1 MFARVAR
8 YDVEPDRT
16 GEAIEAFREAA
27 EQLEGLNGLKGG
39 YVLAD
44 WEDGVI
50 LSITLWENRAAMDE
64 SESKAGALR
73 QEAAKAVDGNVVS
86 VHNLNVALE
95 IGAAVSSTT

>member
-16 GEAIEAFREAA
+16 GEAIEAFREAVT
-27 EQLEGLNGLKGG
+27 QLEGENGLKGG

-50 LSITLWENRAAMDE
+50 VSMTLWENRVAMDE
-64 SESKAGALR
+64 SESKAASLR
-73 QEAAKAVDGNVVS
+73 QDAAKAVDGNVVS

-95 IGAAVSSTT
+95 IGAVVSSTT

>member
-8 YDVEPDRT
+8 YDVEPERT

-27 EQLEGLNGLKGG
+27 GQLELLSGLKGG

-50 LSITLWENRAAMDE
+50 MSVTLWENRAAMDE
-64 SESKAGALR
+64 SENKAAALR
-73 QEAAKAVDGNVVS
+73 QEAAKSVDGTVVS
-86 VHNLNVALE
+86 VHNLDVPIE

>member
-16 GEAIEAFREAA
+16 GDAIEAFRGAVQ
-27 EQLEGLNGLKGG
+27 QLEGLNGLKGG

-50 LSITLWENRAAMDE
+50 MTMTLWENRPAMDE
-64 SESKAGALR
+64 SETKAAALR
-73 QEAAKAVDGNVVS
+73 HEAAQAVDGTVVS
-86 VHNLNVALE
+86 VHNLNVAIE
-95 IGAAVSSTT
+95 IGEAVGSTT

>member
-1 MFARVAR
+1 MFARIAR
-8 YDVEPDRT
+8 YEVAPDRT
-16 GEAIEAFREAA
+16 GDAIEAFREAVQ
-27 EQLEGLNGLKGG
+27 QLEGMNGLKGG

-50 LSITLWENRAAMDE
+50 MSMTLWENRAAMDE
-64 SESKAGALR
+64 SESKAAAIR
-73 QEAAKAVDGNVVS
+73 QEAAQSVDGNVVS